1 MQSRARII
9 GATLTPLEGAH
20 LYTLEVEAKRQALN
34 AFVRT
39 SGEFDDVIDFDLVVR
54 DPTRRSFASSRPVTR
69 IRAALWA
76 DKAADF
82 VYDPRAALHEDL
94 WRDARAIGDRLGR
107 AARMGWQEPRRP
119 SVAGTAVA

>member
-1 MQSRARII
+1 MQTGLSAIVPSEAVTADQIIQGYRQLIVRAHAKDIRII

-54 DPTRRSFASSRPVTR
+54 DPTQPTR
-69 IRAALWA
+69 LLPAYDSGDHVHPNDAGYKVMA
-76 DKAADF
+76 DSI
-82 VYDPRAALHEDL
+82 DL
-94 WRDARAIGDRLGR
+94 
-107 AARMGWQEPRRP
+107 
-119 SVAGTAVA
+119 AVFDKR